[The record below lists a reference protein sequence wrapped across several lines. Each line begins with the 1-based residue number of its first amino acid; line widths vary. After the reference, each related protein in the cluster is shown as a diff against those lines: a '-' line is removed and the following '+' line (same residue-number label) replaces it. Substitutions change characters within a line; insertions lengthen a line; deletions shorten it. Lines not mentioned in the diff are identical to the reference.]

1 MQHPKNSVPSKERMK
16 KIQSIGSR
24 MYKRNEVVRKESLS
38 EINYQNAV
46 DYFITHGVKDS
57 SDRDSIDFYADSIKQ
72 YMKYM

>member
-1 MQHPKNSVPSKERMK
+1 MQYPNNSFNPKDRMK

-24 MYKRNEVVRKESLS
+24 MYKSNEVVRKESLS
-38 EINYQNAV
+38 DINYQNAV